1 MESALLYLLALAVSV
16 FVAEGLPLLFRRVEV
31 FSMSLAELEPTVDL
45 RVFAG
50 AFLVT
55 VVVGLLSSL
64 AAVHQGLQARSSV
77 LPGQAGRAAS
87 LSGGAG
93 RNRLRAGLVVLQVA
107 LSLSLL
113 VGTGLI
119 ARTLS
124 SVYGVDP
131 GYRLEDVLFVRL
143 DLDDIEFRYGND
155 NRARALYR
163 ETLERVR
170 ALPGIRSAAWSA
182 NIPLGRTIL
191 SRFVPEET
199 ATEGEPDWIE
209 VDSDIVTSG
218 FLRTMGLPLLQG
230 RDFTDRDD
238 FAAPGVV
245 MVNETMA
252 RTYWPG
258 SSAIGKR
265 VRVFSR
271 QSIRHGVYEVVG
283 IVRDAKYRNLWEE
296 PRPFMYFPLALRLFP
311 YMNLHVHTEG
321 PPMAMLPRCAMPFAR
336 SMTTCLSTTRGR
348 SPRSWR
354 CCSRASALSGS
365 CSWYRG
371 SSP

>member
-1 MESALLYLLALAVSV
+1 M
-16 FVAEGLPLLFRRVEV
+16 
-31 FSMSLAELEPTVDL
+31 
-45 RVFAG
+45 
-50 AFLVT
+50 
-55 VVVGLLSSL
+55 
-64 AAVHQGLQARSSV
+64 
-77 LPGQAGRAAS
+77 
-87 LSGGAG
+87 
-93 RNRLRAGLVVLQVA
+93 
-107 LSLSLL
+107 
-113 VGTGLI
+113 GTGLI

-209 VDSDIVTSG
+209 VDSDIVTPG

-252 RTYWPG
+252 RTYWPARALLESASV
-258 SSAIGKR
+258 SSHGRVSVTASTRLWVSCGMRSTGTCGKSHDLLCIFR
-265 VRVFSR
+265 SR
-271 QSIRHGVYEVVG
+271 Y
-283 IVRDAKYRNLWEE
+283 
-296 PRPFMYFPLALRLFP
+296 
-311 YMNLHVHTEG
+311 
-321 PPMAMLPRCAMPFAR
+321 
-336 SMTTCLSTTRGR
+336 
-348 SPRSWR
+348 
-354 CCSRASALSGS
+354 ASF
-365 CSWYRG
+365 RT
-371 SSP
+371 